1 MSFAQPFAFLLLLP
15 AFGLVAW
22 LTLWRG
28 QAGMGLPGHWH
39 RAIDTAMQA
48 FMAGRVVSQ
57 TRLPVVLWLAIWTL
71 LVLALARP
79 FLDSG
84 DPDPS
89 GNLAGRVIALDLGA
103 GVDAERQR
111 VIAYRILDAAPTTPT
126 AVVAATGEA
135 FDIVPFTIDRAH
147 LDRYLQVLEP
157 AVMPVSG
164 RAPGMAITHAE
175 SLLARAGMVVGQLVL
190 VTGGAAPAADAT
202 EAGDWLRAGVVDGH
216 PGAAWEAYAARIG
229 ARLADETTIRDI
241 IDDLDGTVAD
251 AVRDS
256 DDASEF
262 AVAPWLVA
270 AAALLWLLFF
280 RRVRSA

>member
-1 MSFAQPFAFLLLLP
+1 MSFAHPFAFLLLLP
-15 AFGLVAW
+15 ACGLVAW
-22 LTLWRG
+22 LMLWRG
-28 QAGMGLPGHWH
+28 QAAMGLPGHWH
-39 RAIDTAMQA
+39 RVIDTAMQS
-48 FMAGRVVSQ
+48 FMARRVVSQ
-57 TRLPVVLWLAIWTL
+57 TRLPVMLWLVIWIL

-79 FLDSG
+79 ILDAG
-84 DPDPS
+84 DPTPS

-103 GVDAERQR
+103 GVDTERQR
-111 VIAYRILDAAPTTPT
+111 LIAYRILDAAPMTPT
-126 AVVAATGEA
+126 AVVVATGEA
-135 FDIVPFTIDRAH
+135 FDIVPFTIDRTH
-147 LDRYLQVLEP
+147 LDRYLQVLRP

-175 SLLARAGMVVGQLVL
+175 ALLARAGMVVGQLVL
-190 VTGGAAPAADAT
+190 VTGGSVPAADAT
-202 EAGDWLRAGVVDGH
+202 AAGDWLRAVVVNDS
-216 PGAAWEAYAARIG
+216 PDAAWQAYADGIE
-229 ARLADETTIRDI
+229 ARLADETTIGDV
-241 IDDLDGTVAD
+241 IDDLDAKVAD